1 MENPK
6 LYIVVKMT
14 DQQTGKRV
22 KSFIVWSQTYQ
33 GGVQTAYRIAD
44 EVRLKHPDKYI
55 VSHIAECYSEKEHKD
70 AMDSY
75 LYEIFTDDGKY
86 VAQI

>member
-22 KSFIVWSQTYQ
+22 KSFTVWSQTYS
-33 GGVQTAYRIAD
+33 GGVQTAYTIAND
-44 EVRLKHPDKYI
+44 VKLKNPDKYI
-55 VSHIAECYSEKEHKD
+55 VTHIAECYSVDEQKD

-75 LYEIFTDDGKY
+75 LYEIFTEQ
-86 VAQI
+86 V